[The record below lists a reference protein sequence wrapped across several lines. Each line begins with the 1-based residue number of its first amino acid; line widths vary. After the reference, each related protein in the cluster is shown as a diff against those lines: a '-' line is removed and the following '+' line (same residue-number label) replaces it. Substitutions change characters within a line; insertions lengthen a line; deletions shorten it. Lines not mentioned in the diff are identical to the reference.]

1 MRSLMTH
8 AALDEKWA
16 RFEDFATNL
25 LLFHDNTSSLDE
37 FLVFAHVY
45 NQRHVDRW
53 IRRGIEYCPA
63 VLRILMP
70 GTDLA
75 FKLPPMASSS
85 FHRLKRLCLQNLDLD
100 GQFTHLLSTFPV
112 MEYLELTLCE
122 FTGDCSQGITLST
135 LKKLVLDCCDN
146 KTSRPMVIMAPS
158 LSCLNLS
165 FGCYLAGIALSKM
178 DSLAEAMID
187 VLENQTMS
195 QKTQR
200 GLLGSLFNVTSL
212 ELSGFETKMM
222 NPEPTTGHVGGP
234 TDAMD
239 PLSALPDGLLHVIMS
254 FLPAPQVVQTSL
266 LSRRWRCL
274 WRSTPCIE
282 INDEN
287 FGISAQIRDGTLSER
302 WARFEDFATN
312 LLLFHDNTS
321 SLGEFRLHSLNYNFR
336 HAQIDITEYEAL
348 SQKDQRELLGSL
360 FNVTSLKLIGFE
372 EEVMLNK
379 NYDKFPIFSNM
390 RTLCLNTCFRNE
402 CEISYMDL
410 CVCQK
415 FFSFSDSEW
424 ETERETIALHREHGR
439 PFQCPKLKLVEVI
452 YHYDHDHQLME
463 FVLGEVIKPEGV
475 TKMQPETSKKP
486 AGDLT
491 SPVDRLSA
499 LPDALLHAIL
509 SFVPAPQAVRT

>member
-1 MRSLMTH
+1 
-8 AALDEKWA
+8 
-16 RFEDFATNL
+16 
-25 LLFHDNTSSLDE
+25 
-37 FLVFAHVY
+37 
-45 NQRHVDRW
+45 
-53 IRRGIEYCPA
+53 
-63 VLRILMP
+63 
-70 GTDLA
+70 
-75 FKLPPMASSS
+75 
-85 FHRLKRLCLQNLDLD
+85 
-100 GQFTHLLSTFPV
+100 
-112 MEYLELTLCE
+112 
-122 FTGDCSQGITLST
+122 
-135 LKKLVLDCCDN
+135 
-146 KTSRPMVIMAPS
+146 
-158 LSCLNLS
+158 
-165 FGCYLAGIALSKM
+165 
-178 DSLAEAMID
+178 
-187 VLENQTMS
+187 
-195 QKTQR
+195 
-200 GLLGSLFNVTSL
+200 
-212 ELSGFETKMM
+212 MM

-336 HAQIDITEYEAL
+336 H
-348 SQKDQRELLGSL
+348 
-360 FNVTSLKLIGFE
+360 
-372 EEVMLNK
+372 VMLNK

-402 CEISYMDL
+402 CEVNEKLEVLGSFLHNAPCLEKLTFEYCM
-410 CVCQK
+410 

-463 FVLGEVIKPEGV
+463 FVWSLA
-475 TKMQPETSKKP
+475 SC
-486 AGDLT
+486 
-491 SPVDRLSA
+491 
-499 LPDALLHAIL
+499 LPDASIIVKKIKRYPRGMNWTEAFHTA
-509 SFVPAPQAVRT
+509 RY